1 MYNFQSLQNLS
12 EFKLKP
18 EEKSPTESE
27 PVVGRPRHRAD
38 GGGEHD
44 VPGPDQV
51 WLLYRAQEVTG
62 GHFRS
67 HYVTLGLWM
76 SLVLDQ

>member
-1 MYNFQSLQNLS
+1 MKPKILQCNVYNFQSLQNLS

-27 PVVGRPRHRAD
+27 PVVGLPRHRAD

-51 WLLYRAQEVTG
+51 WLLYRAHVVT
-62 GHFRS
+62 
-67 HYVTLGLWM
+67 
-76 SLVLDQ
+76 

>member
-1 MYNFQSLQNLS
+1 MKTKIQCVQFSVTPKFIRVQ
-12 EFKLKP
+12 LKP

-51 WLLYRAQEVTG
+51 WLLYRAQEVT
-62 GHFRS
+62 
-67 HYVTLGLWM
+67 
-76 SLVLDQ
+76 